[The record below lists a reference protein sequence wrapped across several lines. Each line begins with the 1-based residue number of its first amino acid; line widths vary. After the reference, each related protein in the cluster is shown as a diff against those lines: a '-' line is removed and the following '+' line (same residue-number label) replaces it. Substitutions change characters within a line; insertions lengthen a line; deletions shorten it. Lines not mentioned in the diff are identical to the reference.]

1 MCKYLKPGSKVLDA
15 GCGAGIVAL
24 DLVQKGFF
32 VHGMD
37 ISKEMIDLCEQ
48 NFSESRIH
56 RSKYLF
62 TVGNAIDND
71 LADSSFDGILA
82 LGFLEYQKNE
92 KEALESLRRVLRPGG
107 ILVCSG
113 PIKVRITNLFGL
125 GLLVE
130 NICSKAYIRNPYMI
144 NMYSLSRFNKLLE
157 SSGFT
162 LIDYKRHGY
171 ADFYPIIWL
180 SRLLHKEVIGSRGK
194 LFLHHA
200 FTRISNFLPVDRFA
214 NDIIVVAR
222 RN

>member
-1 MCKYLKPGSKVLDA
+1 LCKYLKPGSKVLDA

-24 DLVQKGFF
+24 DAVQRGFY
-32 VHGMD
+32 VIGID
-37 ISKEMIDLCEQ
+37 ISEKMINLCEK
-48 NFSESRIH
+48 NFSQSGIP

-62 TVGNAIDND
+62 KVGNVIDND
-71 LADSSFDGILA
+71 LADSSFDGVLA
-82 LGFLEYQKNE
+82 LGFLEYQENE
-92 KEALESLRRVLRPGG
+92 KKALESLRRVLRQRG

-113 PIKVRITNLFGL
+113 PTKTRITNIFGL
-125 GLLVE
+125 GLLLE
-130 NICSKAYIRNPYMI
+130 DAWPKAFIRNPHMI

-162 LIDYKRHGY
+162 LIDYERHGY

-180 SRLLHKEVIGSRGK
+180 YRLLHIDVIGARGK

-200 FTRISNFLPVDRFA
+200 LTRISRVFPIDTFA

-222 RN
+222 KN